1 MDIKNP
7 VQNQDIS
14 QLKQG
19 GVPSPS
25 LDIFKKDR
33 PNIQK
38 IEKEATEEKVSRV
51 LQGTDVRTMQKDIT
65 GLKKKGYSPEK
76 KPEPIAPFPVRPV
89 VPLPTKKAV
98 PPKELPIV
106 ESIKKPP
113 VFPRKEPASFL
124 ETKKEEKPSLFK
136 RYSKLLMIVII
147 LVALIITGA
156 LLYSFFTKEP
166 THFVCQDSKCIEV
179 EGEGEN
185 QCQADTDCS
194 EKEPVS
200 LIQVDK
206 TEIVDLTVGSQ
217 TEQKTL
223 LQLIEETA
231 EKQQT
236 KGSLTR
242 VLVKL
247 TNESGQVKYT
257 SLSQLSILLGTTFP
271 QELIDK
277 DYTLYIYIPQRD
289 EMEICQENSI
299 SDEKCFGPRLGLAI
313 KTDAKE
319 LIRQWEST
327 MFDDLKTLILA
338 DLSAQQP
345 AGFEDDKNSLYQE
358 NAVRYQN
365 LFVSPIALNYGFA
378 KDLLIIGTSKY
389 CLYDSLDRLK

>member
-166 THFVCQDSKCIEV
+166 THSVCQDSKCIEV

>member
-25 LDIFKKDR
+25 LDILKKDR

-166 THFVCQDSKCIEV
+166 THSVCQDSKCIEV